1 MQEAYGGF
9 MESLMWLYGIIIVI
23 LLFIEIAL
31 MRFWFKEHA
40 TLLQIMSHCLTEIK
54 KKLPENPHR

>member
-1 MQEAYGGF
+1 

-23 LLFIEIAL
+23 LLFIEIL
-31 MRFWFKEHA
+31 LINFWFKEHA

-54 KKLPENPHR
+54 KKIK